1 MPWNDNSGNGDEPPK
16 ANGGPWGS
24 GGSGGNGDG
33 NSPWGRPGGGGGGG
47 QGGGSD
53 IEEQMRKMQERFS
66 RRGRGGGG
74 GGLMTGQG
82 VTGALVRTTIIF
94 GAIFFISS
102 LTLTTIATHENAD
115 GRTDVQ
121 RELESD
127 LPEASETDELGLNN
141 LDDILGGEGSLLDD
155 PLAVTPSETAP
166 ASEPE
171 SDDPLATEADPQ

>member
-1 MPWNDNSGNGDEPPK
+1 MTNVILVAHILVSIVLVIVVLMQRSE
-16 ANGGPWGS
+16 GGALGI
-24 GGSGGNGDG
+24 
-33 NSPWGRPGGGGGGG
+33 GGG
-47 QGGGSD
+47 
-53 IEEQMRKMQERFS
+53 
-66 RRGRGGGG
+66 GGGG